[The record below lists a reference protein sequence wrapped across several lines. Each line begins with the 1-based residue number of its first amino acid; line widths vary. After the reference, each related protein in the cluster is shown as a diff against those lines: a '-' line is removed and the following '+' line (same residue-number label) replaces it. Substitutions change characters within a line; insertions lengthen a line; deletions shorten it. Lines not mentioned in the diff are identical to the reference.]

1 MRRKHFSLISLFAV
15 IAVAAWDFTK
25 RIGANFDGVQPV
37 AAVAKA
43 KS

>member
-15 IAVAAWDFTK
+15 VAVAAWDFMK
-25 RIGANFDGVQPV
+25 RIGVNIDNAQRVP
-37 AAVAKA
+37 AVAKA